1 MAAID
6 PSAPAPMRPIPAPP
20 PGMAGDAGALQVPAH
35 LRGTR
40 AGLFHLLRM
49 QALMASPPEARPG
62 MRPASPPPRPAAAMA
77 APAPA
82 PVATREMAHTPPPA
96 PQAEAP
102 PAPRRGWR
110 DLLAADSFLFRTPAG
125 R

>member
-1 MAAID
+1 
-6 PSAPAPMRPIPAPP
+6 
-20 PGMAGDAGALQVPAH
+20 MAGDAGALQVPAH

-49 QALMASPPEARPG
+49 QALMASPPEARAE
-62 MRPASPPPRPAAAMA
+62 MRPAARPVAAPPP
-77 APAPA
+77 PAPA
-82 PVATREMAHTPPPA
+82 QIAARELAHTPPPA
-96 PQAEAP
+96 APQAEAQ
-102 PAPRRGWR
+102 PAARRGWR